1 MPVPHDFY
9 SPYSDEPRLHNR
21 HHSRPYIE
29 PDWQAHAAG
38 HQLPVLSTIGRGP
51 RGYGMH
57 LANYSEDGNSYQFDI
72 ISDDPNAEP
81 FTIGPIPT
89 GEIEVATEG
98 GKLVLITNEFYI
110 DGDGERKVKKVRTK
124 VDLPQAED
132 GTRIFLVKDSDTP
145 RYKTRDDLYQIPWT
159 DLYYYNNQNTQREN
173 AIPEPRVEDLVMFPV
188 YSDEDTMQLEVAYGF
203 FASLDGLDNVLVKAI
218 EYLPTIKGDK
228 GDPGQPGR
236 DGKTPK
242 IRRCLYAIDGSYEQ
256 GLASGEVKLI
266 TLTYRGDIITGSDA
280 GLDSAYNWLE
290 VDAALPPKTEDILG
304 IVYTEVYINA
314 NATMPAITFSP
325 DCGYDF
331 PMGPWGMDLWNATQ
345 KKRSNTISVG
355 VFNPYPMPSTSDVEF
370 PEAPIMS
377 AYAVVIAIDIEDE
390 VEPY

>member
-57 LANYSEDGNSYQFDI
+57 LANYSEDGNGYQFDI

-81 FTIGPIPT
+81 FTVGPIPT

-98 GKLVLITNEFYI
+98 GKLVLITNEFYV
-110 DGDGERKVKKVRTK
+110 DDSGQRKVKKVRTK

-173 AIPEPRVEDLVMFPV
+173 AIPEPRVEDLVMFTV

-203 FASLDGLDNVLVKAI
+203 FASLDGIDNVLVKAV

-228 GDPGQPGR
+228 GDKGDP
-236 DGKTPK
+236 GKTPK
-242 IRRCLYAIDGSYEQ
+242 LRYCLYGLTHQPDPMHPLTSYSEELQ
-256 GLASGEVKLI
+256 YIGTLDYELSQQESNQEAWNVSVIEDDNPPSYFDFIGVQSSVLWIGADATIPWIHNLWGLTPISPFG
-266 TLTYRGDIITGSDA
+266 
-280 GLDSAYNWLE
+280 
-290 VDAALPPKTEDILG
+290 PPGYIGT
-304 IVYTEVYINA
+304 VYTPIRSFML
-314 NATMPAITFSP
+314 TS
-325 DCGYDF
+325 
-331 PMGPWGMDLWNATQ
+331 MGPAPHDW
-345 KKRSNTISVG
+345 TI
-355 VFNPYPMPSTSDVEF
+355 NPAEW
-370 PEAPIMS
+370 IN
-377 AYAVVIAIDIEDE
+377 IDIGIMGAWAILACIDHSDDDP
-390 VEPY
+390 EPN